1 MSFRLKRLI
10 VFAAIVGLISVV
22 YTTSGIHIT
31 KTASNTFFGRV
42 NHGTIMSRIL
52 PLPAGVAFAQGQAQG
67 AQSQMSEQAF
77 KNVVVLKGIPVDEF
91 MGTMGLFSAALSAC
105 CGDCHTGAGTSN
117 PQWEADP
124 PRKQIARRM
133 VLMVN
138 NINRTNFGGRP
149 VVTCWTCH
157 RGSAQP
163 SATPPIDMIYGEAL
177 TFPPDVVLQAPA
189 DLSAPS
195 ADQLFEKYIQA
206 LGGAQRLNAITSY
219 TAKGTSAL
227 FGEVKE
233 DAVEIYARAPN
244 QFTTIV
250 HQKEGDLVRTSD
262 GRNGWFKIPLTVV
275 EIYPL
280 TGSALEGGKL
290 DAQLGFPTGIR
301 QLFTSWRT
309 SYPATIEGRDV
320 YVVQGTAPGGMM
332 ATFYFDRQTGLLN
345 RMVRYANSAVGRV
358 PTQIDYS
365 DYRDVN
371 GVKFPFKWTYG
382 WVSGREEYTMTEYQ
396 LNVPVDAS
404 RFTRPAASA
413 R

>member
-1 MSFRLKRLI
+1 MTSGTLSLKLPHYILAAVTTDITGGKLMRLPLKRLI
-10 VFAAIVGLISVV
+10 CLGAIAGLISV
-22 YTTSGIHIT
+22 
-31 KTASNTFFGRV
+31 
-42 NHGTIMSRIL
+42 
-52 PLPAGVAFAQGQAQG
+52 FAQAQAP
-67 AQSQMSEQAF
+67 AQTQMSEQAF
-77 KNVVVLKGIPVDEF
+77 KNIQVLKGIPVDEF
-91 MGTMGLFSAALSAC
+91 MGTMGLFSAALSVC

-138 NINRTNFGGRP
+138 NLNRTNFGGRP

-157 RGSAQP
+157 RGSPAP
-163 SATPPIDMIYGEAL
+163 SSTPPIDMIYGEAL
-177 TFPPDVVLQAPA
+177 TFPPDIVLPAPA
-189 DLSAPS
+189 GSAPT
-195 ADQLFEKYIQA
+195 ADQLFDKYIQA
-206 LGGAQRLNAITSY
+206 LGGAQRLAGITSY

-227 FGEVKE
+227 FGEVKT
-233 DAVEIYARAPN
+233 DAVEIYAKAPN

-262 GRNGWFKIPLTVV
+262 GRNAWFKIPLTVV
-275 EIYPL
+275 EVYPL
-280 TGSALEGGKL
+280 TASALEGGKL

-301 QLFTSWRT
+301 QLFTSWRA
-309 SYPATIEGRDV
+309 SYPATVDGTDV
-320 YVVQGTAPGGMM
+320 FVVQGTAPGGMI
-332 ATFYFDRQTGLLN
+332 ATFYFDKQTGLLN

-371 GVKFPFKWTYG
+371 GVKMPFKWTYG

-396 LNVPVDAS
+396 LNVPVDAAKFA
-404 RFTRPAASA
+404 RPVPAA